1 MRGGGGY
8 AMKEFLDAA
17 AEAAVKQRV
26 AALERATGVEVV
38 VAVIAR
44 ADSYPEIPWKAF
56 ALGASLASLA
66 AVAAALFDP
75 GWEAF
80 EAVAETAAAAL
91 AAGAA
96 GALATVW
103 IPPLARWFVPKLRQQ
118 AEVLQYAQ
126 SMFLEAGLHRTPRR
140 DGILLLVSQFEH
152 EVVALADR
160 GVNDRIV
167 AGGLDPVVV
176 AVTAGLKR
184 GSLRDAFLDG
194 LSRLEEALVARGFRA
209 QPGEPNELPDA
220 PIQRKGPS

>member
-1 MRGGGGY
+1 
-8 AMKEFLDAA
+8 
-17 AEAAVKQRV
+17 V
-26 AALERATGVEVV
+26 TGVEVV
-38 VAVIAR
+38 AAVIAR
-44 ADSYPEIPWKAF
+44 ADSYPELPWKAF

-80 EAVAETAAAAL
+80 EAIVETAVAAL

-103 IPPLARWFVPKLRQQ
+103 IPPLARWFVPKLRMQ

-126 SMFLEAGLHRTPRR
+126 AMFLEAGLHRMPRR
-140 DGILLLVSQFEH
+140 DGILLLISQFEH
-152 EVVALADR
+152 EVVALADL
-160 GVNDRIV
+160 GVNDRIGA
-167 AGGLDPVVV
+167 AGLAPVVA

-184 GSLRDAFLDG
+184 GQLREAFLEG
-194 LSRLEEALVARGFRA
+194 LSRLEETLVARGFRA